1 MKKVSIIV
9 PVYNVQDYIE
19 KCLDS
24 LVYQTLE
31 DIEIIVVNDGATD
44 ESRIVIQKYINKYP
58 EKIVY
63 VEKENGGLSDA
74 RNYGMQYAKGEYIA
88 FVDSDDYVEK
98 NMYEKMYDIAQKE
111 NSDMVECN
119 FYWEYNNK
127 LKMDKGIK
135 YNEKQDMLVK
145 ARVVAWNKLIRRKLV
160 KDKDIKF
167 PKGLRYE
174 DIEFTYK
181 LIPYIKKVSFVKEP
195 MVHYIQR
202 DNSISNMQNIRNRE
216 IFEVLDNVIKYYK
229 EKNLYK
235 DYEKELEYVYTRY
248 LLCSSFLRI
257 IKIKDKKIRKQLLD
271 ETWTNLNS
279 KFPNWKKNDI
289 LVDSKSPK
297 DKYIKS
303 VNKTTFQIYSKLFR
317 IKK

>member
-24 LVYQTLE
+24 LVYQTLD

-74 RNYGMQYAKGEYIA
+74 RNYGMKYATGEYIA

-127 LKMDKGIK
+127 LKMDKGIQYK
-135 YNEKQDMLVK
+135 EKQDMLVK

-160 KDKDIKF
+160 QDKDIKF

-181 LIPYIKKVSFVKEP
+181 LIPYIEKVSFVKEP

-257 IKIKDKKIRKQLLD
+257 VKIKDKKIRKQLLA
-271 ETWTNLNS
+271 ETWSNLNS
-279 KFPNWKKNDI
+279 KFPNRKKNEI
-289 LVDSKSPK
+289 LINSKSPK

-303 VNKTTFQIYSKLFR
+303 VNKTTFKIYSKLFR